1 MNPRKISKDVRVLVV
16 LVLLGIAF
24 KAFLLWQRANY
35 IDPDEGY
42 YLILARNLV
51 SGSGYTLNGL
61 PNIIFPPLLPFLIA
75 LFYFVVHNLQMSL
88 GLVTAVSGGLLGFV
102 IYKICR
108 LKVSPGYSALGAFL
122 VLFIFQLNAFIPINR
137 PYIYVLYRG
146 SDILNTLLLCS
157 VLFLVIRL
165 IQTKK
170 IIYSVGAGVLSS
182 LAYLTRPEGFLLW
195 SIVVAL
201 LIFLSVVKMARIPLK
216 LILGLI
222 LTFVCCSSPYAVYLR
237 NTTGHWMLSGKI
249 AAGQEYRKALLNVIT
264 NDDWEPFNGVHYSI
278 NSDLLEMNDQYF
290 GYHSTGR
297 SSESGTMLSSR
308 TVLENLSLSA
318 VVPKV
323 LFPYPLFIFF
333 IIGLIDGVT
342 QVIKK
347 KSATD
352 AILFSAFL
360 YSLALIAVAYPIPR
374 HHLFLVPVFCIYS
387 LLGIR
392 TLRSFLMKELSR
404 TISTMIVFSVVF
416 FSFASDYIRYF
427 DDSVI
432 TSKNFKIARQID
444 RDISEYLRTRGCRV
458 LMSIQPGFAVW
469 AFSDW
474 QVLPRA
480 DLTTL
485 LKFASKKRVDYIVLQ
500 ESGGYHY
507 RIIEMNGSVIPDSRA
522 DKMGFQLIDM
532 RDNFALVRVVKQTGI
547 DK

>member
-1 MNPRKISKDVRVLVV
+1 M
-16 LVLLGIAF
+16 
-24 KAFLLWQRANY
+24 
-35 IDPDEGY
+35 
-42 YLILARNLV
+42 
-51 SGSGYTLNGL
+51 
-61 PNIIFPPLLPFLIA
+61 
-75 LFYFVVHNLQMSL
+75 
-88 GLVTAVSGGLLGFV
+88 
-102 IYKICR
+102 
-108 LKVSPGYSALGAFL
+108 
-122 VLFIFQLNAFIPINR
+122 
-137 PYIYVLYRG
+137 
-146 SDILNTLLLCS
+146 
-157 VLFLVIRL
+157 
-165 IQTKK
+165 
-170 IIYSVGAGVLSS
+170 
-182 LAYLTRPEGFLLW
+182 
-195 SIVVAL
+195 
-201 LIFLSVVKMARIPLK
+201 
-216 LILGLI
+216 
-222 LTFVCCSSPYAVYLR
+222 
-237 NTTGHWMLSGKI
+237 
-249 AAGQEYRKALLNVIT
+249 
-264 NDDWEPFNGVHYSI
+264 
-278 NSDLLEMNDQYF
+278 
-290 GYHSTGR
+290 
-297 SSESGTMLSSR
+297 
-308 TVLENLSLSA
+308 
-318 VVPKV
+318 
-323 LFPYPLFIFF
+323 LFPFPLFIFF
-333 IIGLIDGVT
+333 IIGLIDGVI

-347 KSATD
+347 KSVTD
-352 AILFSAFL
+352 AILFSVFL